1 MDRVGG
7 EPPTSAM
14 LSTTVEIYKSEA
26 GGFGM
31 TAIVHQSIYSQSVH
45 CASNFFVANYAR
57 LRTSWRVESRVY
69 NKPISKKRHSDKR
82 DRRRKKSLGKEDILS

>member
-14 LSTTVEIYKSEA
+14 LSTTVEIYKSET

-57 LRTSWRVESRVY
+57 LRTSWRLESRVY
-69 NKPISKKRHSDKR
+69 NKPISKRDIQTKEIGGKRR
-82 DRRRKKSLGKEDILS
+82 A